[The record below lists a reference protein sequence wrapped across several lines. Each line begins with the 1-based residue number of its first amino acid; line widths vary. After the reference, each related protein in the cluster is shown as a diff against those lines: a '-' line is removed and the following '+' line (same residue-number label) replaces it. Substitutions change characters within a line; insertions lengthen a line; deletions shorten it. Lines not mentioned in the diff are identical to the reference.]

1 MIHFSIQTGLTK
13 LSKKGFRSGSG
24 IYFICSN
31 KPQKKCPFDNAMEGV
46 ESFWSNAQMERVT
59 IWMGLPPNQPGDT
72 QSHPIPN
79 PQSHIQLRL
88 HFFLCWTIEPPLT
101 GLTWLSLSL
110 PQLYRLCCHRL
121 CRHPCQHEENCQ
133 KDKTKIAIS
142 STTSFWSKLSSS
154 WHHLYSLLISIIV
167 NMKWKC
173 NTMKTPWSVF
183 SRA

>member
-88 HFFLCWTIEPPLT
+88 HFFMLNNWTPSYWTDVTFLV
-101 GLTWLSLSL
+101 LASAVSSLLPSSMSSSL
-110 PQLYRLCCHRL
+110 PTWRELPERQNKDCHKFNNFIL
-121 CRHPCQHEENCQ
+121 IKAFFFLASFVFFADIYHCKYEMKMQHNEN
-133 KDKTKIAIS
+133 T
-142 STTSFWSKLSSS
+142 
-154 WHHLYSLLISIIV
+154 LISI
-167 NMKWKC
+167 
-173 NTMKTPWSVF
+173 
-183 SRA
+183 